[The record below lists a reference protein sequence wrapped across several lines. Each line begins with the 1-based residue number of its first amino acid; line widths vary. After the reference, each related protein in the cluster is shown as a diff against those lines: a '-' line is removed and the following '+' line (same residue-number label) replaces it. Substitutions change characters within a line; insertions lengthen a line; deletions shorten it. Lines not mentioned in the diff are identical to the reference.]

1 MKAVRDHVFDAGD
14 RQNYTY
20 GALVRD
26 LGIKRDFNRLP
37 LTELQF
43 NLEKVDEQL
52 DMAGV
57 ATHFTPN
64 AKAYSNFDL
73 FLNVIESV
81 EGLRMDCDYN
91 TDVYDES
98 TVQRWLGYYETML
111 ATIAQYPET
120 AIGELPLM
128 NESEVR
134 HLRDELNATQR
145 DFDLSQTTPA
155 MIAAQARHT
164 PDTTAV
170 SDETRSPGLCRTR
183 CTRQPD
189 RSPGS

>member
-43 NLEKVDEQL
+43 NLEKVDELL

-73 FLNVIESV
+73 FLNVIESA
-81 EGLRMDCDYN
+81 EGLRLDCDFN

-98 TVQRWLGYYETML
+98 TVAAL
-111 ATIAQYPET
+111 ARLLRNLACGDRPRCQKRR
-120 AIGELPLM
+120 L
-128 NESEVR
+128 R
-134 HLRDELNATQR
+134 HC
-145 DFDLSQTTPA
+145 
-155 MIAAQARHT
+155 
-164 PDTTAV
+164 
-170 SDETRSPGLCRTR
+170 LC
-183 CTRQPD
+183 
-189 RSPGS
+189 